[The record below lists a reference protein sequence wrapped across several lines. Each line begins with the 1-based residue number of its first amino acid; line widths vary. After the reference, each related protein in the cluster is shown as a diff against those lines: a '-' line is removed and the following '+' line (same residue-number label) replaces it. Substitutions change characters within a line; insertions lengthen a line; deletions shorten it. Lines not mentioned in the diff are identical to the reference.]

1 MLYDD
6 HNTMLNLVSST
17 LFDYQSDIQFG
28 LEGDALGDDLVSQA
42 VLPIAISGAHS
53 IGAEEFRKKW
63 SKRSNEIVAA
73 NMAIS
78 YEHTELHDLLAANN
92 IPYVILKGVASAS
105 YYPTPI
111 LRTMGDVDFLVKER
125 DLKRVGELLEDAGF
139 QPEADTGGVHIG
151 YHRGNST
158 WEMHRSI
165 NGIPDN
171 AAGEIIRGYLSDTIE
186 TAVNYDEGNGILR
199 IPDHFHHGLILLLHT
214 ASHLTSEG
222 VGLRHLCD
230 WAVFVNHFTDEQF
243 VSLFADKLKACG
255 LWRFAQLLTL
265 VSVKYL
271 HLPPKAWA
279 GEVEEEL
286 LERMICD
293 ILTGGNFG
301 KKDEDRYRQ
310 IKYITNRGEYTV
322 DEKSPVRQLWDTVAC
337 KAKAEK
343 KTRLSVLTD
352 YAKLVI
358 QGKRKLDDR
367 ETIRRAG
374 ERKGLYAEFH
384 LYERPQSTQEGDVT

>member
-1 MLYDD
+1 M
-6 HNTMLNLVSST
+6 
-17 LFDYQSDIQFG
+17 FDYPSDV
-28 LEGDALGDDLVSQA
+28 LSVLDGDSLGNELVSQA
-42 VLPIAISGAHS
+42 VLPIALSGAGS
-53 IGAEEFRKKW
+53 VGAEEFRKKW
-63 SKRSNEIVAA
+63 SKQSNEIIAN

-78 YEHTELHDLLAANN
+78 YEHTELHDLLTENG
-92 IPYVILKGVASAS
+92 IPYVILKGAASAS

-111 LRTMGDVDFLVKER
+111 LRTMGDVDFLVKEQ
-125 DLKRVGELLEDAGF
+125 DLKRTGELLERIGF

-158 WEMHRSI
+158 WEMHRSV
-165 NGIPDN
+165 NGIPESG
-171 AAGEIIRGYLSDTIE
+171 AGEIIRGYLSDVIE
-186 TAVNYDEGNGILR
+186 TAVDYDEGNGILR

-230 WAVFVNHFTDEQF
+230 WAVFVNHFSDAQF
-243 VSLFADKLKACG
+243 VELFESRLKACG

-271 HLPPKAWA
+271 HLPPKVWA
-279 GEVEEEL
+279 GEAEEEL
-286 LERMICD
+286 LEGMIRD

-310 IKYITNRGEYTV
+310 IKYISNRGEHTV
-322 DEKSPVRQLWDTVAC
+322 DEKSAVRQLWDTVSR
-337 KAKAEK
+337 KAKAEN
-343 KTRLSVLTD
+343 KTRLGVLTD

-358 QGKRKLDDR
+358 QGKRKLDDG

-384 LYERPQSTQEGDVT
+384 LYECPPRESEGDKT

>member
-1 MLYDD
+1 MLDNDY
-6 HNTMLNLVSST
+6 NTMLNLVSST

-28 LEGDALGDDLVSQA
+28 LEGDTLGDDLVAQA
-42 VLPIAISGAHS
+42 VLPIAVSGAAS
-53 IGAEEFRKKW
+53 VGAEEFRKKW

-78 YEHTELHDLLAANN
+78 YEHTELHDLLTENG
-92 IPYVILKGVASAS
+92 IPYVILKGAASAS

-111 LRTMGDVDFLVKER
+111 LRTMGDVDFLVKEQ
-125 DLKRVGELLEDAGF
+125 DLKRTGELLERIGF

-165 NGIPDN
+165 NGIPESVVGDM
-171 AAGEIIRGYLSDTIE
+171 IRGYLSDVIE

-199 IPDHFHHGLILLLHT
+199 IPDDFHHGLILLLHT

-230 WAVFVNHFTDEQF
+230 WAVFVNHFTDGQF
-243 VSLFADKLKACG
+243 VALFESKLKACG

-271 HLPPKAWA
+271 HVPEKSWA
-279 GEVEEEL
+279 GAAEDDL

-293 ILTGGNFG
+293 ILSGGNFG

-310 IKYITNRGEYTV
+310 IKYIASRGEHTV
-322 DEKSPVRQLWDTVAC
+322 DEKPAVLQLWDTISR
-337 KAKAEK
+337 KAEA
-343 KTRLSVLTD
+343 THQSRTAVVWD
-352 YAKLVI
+352 YAKMVLHG
-358 QGKRKLDDR
+358 QRKLDSVS
-367 ETIRRAG
+367 TIQNADA
-374 ERKGLYAEFH
+374 RKNLYAAFR
-384 LYERPQSTQEGDVT
+384 LYENTEGEG

>member
-1 MLYDD
+1 MKWELS
-6 HNTMLNLVSST
+6 NTQKDLLLLAASALVRQAGKT
-17 LFDYQSDIQFG
+17 ADAG
-28 LEGDALGDDLVSQA
+28 GGDVLVREACEQA
-42 VLPIAISGAHS
+42 VLPLVYGVLPQ
-53 IGAEEFRKKW
+53 E
-63 SKRSNEIVAA
+63 SKALCGKEYKQTMAA

-78 YEHTELHDLLAANN
+78 YAHTELHDLLTENA
-92 IPYVILKGVASAS
+92 IPYVILKGAASAS

-111 LRTMGDVDFLVKER
+111 LRTMGDVDFLVKEQ
-125 DLKRVGELLEDAGF
+125 DLKRTGELLERIGF
-139 QPEADTGGVHIG
+139 QPEADTGGIHIG

-165 NGIPDN
+165 NGIPESV
-171 AAGEIIRGYLSDTIE
+171 AGEIIHGYLSDVIE

-199 IPDHFHHGLILLLHT
+199 IPDPFHHGLILLLHT

-230 WAVFVNHFTDEQF
+230 WAVFVNHFPDEQF
-243 VSLFADKLKACG
+243 IGLFEDKLKSCG

-279 GEVEEEL
+279 GEAEEEL
-286 LERMICD
+286 LEGMIRD

-310 IKYITNRGEYTV
+310 IKYISNRGEHTV
-322 DEKSPVRQLWDTVAC
+322 DEKSAVRQLWDTVSR
-337 KAKAEK
+337 KAKAEN
-343 KTRLSVLTD
+343 KTRLGVVTD

-384 LYERPQSTQEGDVT
+384 LYEKPQSEPEGDGI